1 MAEKFSRFILNNR
14 KVFIL
19 LILIYTLFMGYKG
32 LDVEYN
38 YDFSQTVPDT
48 DEEMI
53 YYNSF
58 KKTFGEDGN
67 VFAIGLKD
75 SSIFNIENFRLYND
89 YVGKVYIVEFFFTTC
104 TTICPIM
111 NTNLV
116 HIQNS
121 FTAFPN
127 FGIASFSIN
136 PEYDTSEILS
146 QYAKENGIQNSNWNL
161 MTGNR
166 DDIYKLA
173 NDGFNLYTA
182 ASSEFIDGFE
192 HSGYFALIDKQ
203 GYIRCR
209 KDQFGNPKIYYKG
222 SVDFKDKLDSNG
234 EAEEITVLKEDLLK
248 LLNE

>member
-1 MAEKFSRFILNNR
+1 MKNKKNIFTIILVIVFGLVFVPRIIDRLVNNDVSRSESRSLKLDNFEK
-14 KVFIL
+14 
-19 LILIYTLFMGYKG
+19 
-32 LDVEYN
+32 
-38 YDFSQTVPDT
+38 
-48 DEEMI
+48 
-53 YYNSF
+53 
-58 KKTFGEDGN
+58 
-67 VFAIGLKD
+67 
-75 SSIFNIENFRLYND
+75 NIESLPYLIIND
-89 YVGKVYIVEFFFTTC
+89 ERKKVPGFKFVNQNGELISNEFYLGKVYIVEFFFTTC

-136 PEYDTSEILS
+136 PEYDTVNILRK
-146 QYAKENGIQNSNWNL
+146 YAKDNGIENPNWNL
-161 MTGNR
+161 MTGEA
-166 DDIYKLA
+166 DEIYELA

-182 ASSEFIDGFE
+182 ASSDFIDGFE
-192 HSGYFALIDKQ
+192 HSGYFALVDKE

-209 KDQFGNPKIYYKG
+209 QDEFGNPKIYYKG
-222 SVDFKDKLDSNG
+222 SVNFKEKLDLNG

>member
-1 MAEKFSRFILNNR
+1 MKNKKNIFTIILVIVLGLVFVPRIIDRLVNNDVSRSESRSLKLDNFEK
-14 KVFIL
+14 
-19 LILIYTLFMGYKG
+19 
-32 LDVEYN
+32 
-38 YDFSQTVPDT
+38 
-48 DEEMI
+48 
-53 YYNSF
+53 
-58 KKTFGEDGN
+58 
-67 VFAIGLKD
+67 
-75 SSIFNIENFRLYND
+75 NIESLPYLIIND
-89 YVGKVYIVEFFFTTC
+89 ERKKVPGFKFVNQNGELISNEFYLGKVYIVEFFFTTC

-136 PEYDTSEILS
+136 PEYDTVNILS
-146 QYAKENGIQNSNWNL
+146 KYAKDNGIENPNWNL
-161 MTGNR
+161 MTGEA
-166 DDIYKLA
+166 DEIYELA

-182 ASSEFIDGFE
+182 ASADFIDGFE
-192 HSGYFALIDKQ
+192 HSGYFALVDKE

-209 KDQFGNPKIYYKG
+209 QDEFGNPKIYYKG
-222 SVDFKDKLDSNG
+222 SVNFKEKLDLNG

>member
-1 MAEKFSRFILNNR
+1 MTNKKNIFTIILVIVFGLVFVPRIIDRLVNNDVSRSESRSLKLDNFEKNIDSLPYLIINDER
-14 KVFIL
+14 KKVPGFKFVNQNGE
-19 LILIYTLFMGYKG
+19 LISNEFYL
-32 LDVEYN
+32 
-38 YDFSQTVPDT
+38 
-48 DEEMI
+48 
-53 YYNSF
+53 
-58 KKTFGEDGN
+58 
-67 VFAIGLKD
+67 
-75 SSIFNIENFRLYND
+75 
-89 YVGKVYIVEFFFTTC
+89 GKVYIVEFFFTTC

-136 PEYDTSEILS
+136 PEYDTVNILS
-146 QYAKENGIQNSNWNL
+146 KYAKDNGIENPNWNL
-161 MTGNR
+161 MTGEA
-166 DDIYKLA
+166 DEIYELA

-182 ASSEFIDGFE
+182 ASSDFIDGFE
-192 HSGYFALIDKQ
+192 HSGYFALVDKE

-209 KDQFGNPKIYYKG
+209 QDEFGNPKIYYKG
-222 SVDFKDKLDSNG
+222 SVNFKEKLDLNG